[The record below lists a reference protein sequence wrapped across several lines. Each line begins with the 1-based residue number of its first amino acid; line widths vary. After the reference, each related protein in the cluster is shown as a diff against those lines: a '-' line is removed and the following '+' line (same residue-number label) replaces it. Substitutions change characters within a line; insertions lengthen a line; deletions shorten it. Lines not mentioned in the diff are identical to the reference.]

1 MLIRLASSVALM
13 LGLVPHAK
21 AGWIHDVRAPSGA
34 LPATSSLRY
43 DTASDVG
50 TPNLDDALLA
60 LTDAGSAELDILVL
74 HERLLEA
81 DFQQELVLRLRASAS
96 SQLDDA
102 LGSSGN
108 HDDPALL
115 ALQRPFLQ
123 AVSDS
128 RVITGYRQD
137 LARHRLRVADVQLEK
152 LTLDASGDTPRLRCF
167 LWLTLLPM

>member
-43 DTASDVG
+43 DTASYVG

-81 DFQQELVLRLRASAS
+81 DFQQQLFLRCGPR
-96 SQLDDA
+96 
-102 LGSSGN
+102 
-108 HDDPALL
+108 
-115 ALQRPFLQ
+115 
-123 AVSDS
+123 
-128 RVITGYRQD
+128 
-137 LARHRLRVADVQLEK
+137 RHRSLMMR
-152 LTLDASGDTPRLRCF
+152 SGLPAITTIPRCWRCSAHSCRQF
-167 LWLTLLPM
+167 RIRA